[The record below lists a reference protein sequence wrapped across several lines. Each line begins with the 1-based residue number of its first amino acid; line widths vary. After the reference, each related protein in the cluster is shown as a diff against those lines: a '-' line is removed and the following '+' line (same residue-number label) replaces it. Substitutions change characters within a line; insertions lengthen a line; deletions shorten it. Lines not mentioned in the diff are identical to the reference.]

1 MSTAT
6 MVRVDGLSKRY
17 GTQTRVDSLSFEV
30 PAGQVVGVLGP
41 NGAGKTTLLKM
52 LVGLIRPTD
61 GSVEVMGCRADSPKY
76 FEALRRVGAL
86 IEAPSI
92 YLQLSVRQNLELQEK
107 SLQLAADRHRIA
119 ETLELVDLAGR
130 ADDRAKTIS
139 LGMKQRLGIAVALLA
154 RPDLVIL
161 DEPANGLDPAG
172 IVEIRL
178 LLRRLAEAG
187 TSVLV
192 SSHQLAETQQACDR
206 LLVMADGKLVAAGTT
221 EDILSGFSNNRFT
234 VRLDPK
240 DLEAA
245 AQCLTRLELM
255 FDIEN
260 SLIRVNLPS
269 GWTGRDLNQALAKD
283 GVHAIEVRHE
293 AVSLEEAFLTMTT
306 TNQTLTTDAQRES
319 DQSDESYE
327 SRRNSHVAS

>member
-52 LVGLIRPTD
+52 LVGLIRPTG
-61 GSVEVMGCRADSPKY
+61 GSVEVMGCHADSPKY

-86 IEAPSI
+86 IESPSI

-178 LLRRLAEAG
+178 LLRRLAETG

-206 LLVMADGKLVAAGTT
+206 LLVMANGKLVAAGTT
-221 EDILSGFSNNRFT
+221 EEILSGFSNNRFT
-234 VRLDPK
+234 VRLDLNDVDAASRCFAK
-240 DLEAA
+240 LDLAFEVA
-245 AQCLTRLELM
+245 
-255 FDIEN
+255 N
-260 SLIRVNLPS
+260 SSINMNLPS
-269 GWTGRDLNQALAKD
+269 GWTGRDLNQALAND

-293 AVSLEEAFLTMTT
+293 AVSLEEVFLAMTT
-306 TNQTLTTDAQRES
+306 TNQTLATDVQ
-319 DQSDESYE
+319 YE
-327 SRRNSHVAS
+327 PTKSNGPRKNNHVAS